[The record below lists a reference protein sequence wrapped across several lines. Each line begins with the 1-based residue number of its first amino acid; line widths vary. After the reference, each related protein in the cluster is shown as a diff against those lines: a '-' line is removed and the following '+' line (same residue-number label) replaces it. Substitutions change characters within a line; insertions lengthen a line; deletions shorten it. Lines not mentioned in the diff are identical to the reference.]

1 MSDSP
6 ARSQLSGAFA
16 GQVHFLE
23 LALLI
28 FGAGFGVYTFGGL
41 SLMAVMAS
49 DTEAGAYLGLWSIAI
64 LVSKG
69 LGTFLGGATRDLLF
83 LVLDLPA
90 GLSYALIFG
99 LEALGLFGAIL
110 ILSRIDVVGFAR
122 DVGRVVSR
130 AEAQI
135 ALAD

>member
-1 MSDSP
+1 
-6 ARSQLSGAFA
+6 
-16 GQVHFLE
+16 
-23 LALLI
+23 
-28 FGAGFGVYTFGGL
+28 
-41 SLMAVMAS
+41 MAS

-69 LGTFLGGATRDLLF
+69 FGTFLGGATRDLLF
-83 LVLDLPA
+83 LGLGLPA

-99 LEALGLFGAIL
+99 LEALGLLGAIL